1 MNATFSP
8 ETTPFP
14 KGKGRDRGFLPAE
27 FAPQSFIQLTWP
39 HRHTDW
45 AYIYNKV
52 VDCYCN
58 MAREIAKREP
68 LLIVAQ
74 YPDEVIDQLKEH
86 EVPLANIRL
95 FSCPTN
101 DTWAR
106 DHAFITCVH
115 NDQKILMDFQFNG
128 WGMKFAANHD
138 NQINRNMHD
147 AEVVEGIY
155 TNCLDFVLE
164 GGSIE
169 SDGEGTILTTSSC
182 LLAPNRNDVMNR
194 AEIDIQLC
202 QFFDADRV
210 LWLDHS
216 WLAGD
221 DTDGHVDT
229 VARFCSADTIAY
241 VQCLDAND
249 EHYTELHAMEDEL
262 KAFRTKQ
269 GEPYRL
275 IPLPMPAAIYDEEET
290 DDLGRPQR
298 LPATYANFLIMNGAV
313 LMPTYG
319 QPATDTLAIRQL
331 QTAFPDREII
341 GINCEILVR
350 QHGSL
355 HCCTMQYPK

>member
-1 MNATFSP
+1 MI
-8 ETTPFP
+8 
-14 KGKGRDRGFLPAE
+14 LPAE
-27 FAPQSFIQLTWP
+27 FDAQDFVQLTWP
-39 HRHTDW
+39 HRDTDW

-74 YPDEVIDQLKEH
+74 HPTEVVEELKEH
-86 EVPLANIRL
+86 NVPLTNIRM
-95 FSCPTN
+95 FGCKTN

-106 DHAFITCVH
+106 DHGFITCLH
-115 NDQKILMDFQFNG
+115 NGQKVLMDFQFNG

-138 NQINRNMHD
+138 NQINRNLHE
-147 AEVVEGIY
+147 AGAIEGIY

-169 SDGEGTILTTSSC
+169 SDGKGTILTTTPC
-182 LLAPNRNDVMNR
+182 LMAPNRNDVMNK
-194 AEIDIQLC
+194 AEIEIQLC
-202 QFFDADRV
+202 QFFNAERV

-229 VARFCSADTIAY
+229 VARFCSVDTIAY
-241 VQCLDAND
+241 VQCLDQND
-249 EHYTELHAMEDEL
+249 EHYAELHAMEEEL
-262 KAFRTKQ
+262 KAFRTLD
-269 GEPYRL
+269 GNPYNL
-275 IPLPMPAAIYDEEET
+275 IPLPMPRAIYDEDEVDEC
-290 DDLGRPQR
+290 GNPQR
-298 LPATYANFLIMNGAV
+298 LPATYANFLIMNSAV

-319 QPATDTLAIRQL
+319 DESNDKLAISQL
-331 QTAFPDREII
+331 QKAFPGKEII

>member
-1 MNATFSP
+1 M
-8 ETTPFP
+8 
-14 KGKGRDRGFLPAE
+14 RLPAE
-27 FAPQSFIQLTWP
+27 WEPQAFVQLTWP
-39 HRHTDW
+39 HRGTDW
-45 AYIYNKV
+45 AYIYEDV

-74 YPDEVIDQLKEH
+74 RPNDVIEELKSH
-86 EVPLANIRL
+86 NVSLDNIRL
-95 FSCPTN
+95 FGCKTN

-106 DHAFITCVH
+106 DHGYITCTH
-115 NDQKILMDFQFNG
+115 NDQKVLMDFQFNG
-128 WGMKFAANHD
+128 WGMKFASNFD
-138 NQINRNMHD
+138 NQINKNLYD

-169 SDGEGTILTTSSC
+169 SDGEGTIMTTSPC
-182 LLAPNRNDVMNR
+182 LLAPNRNDVMNK

-202 QFFDADRV
+202 QFFNAERV

-229 VARFCSADTIAY
+229 VARLCSKDTIAY
-241 VQCLDAND
+241 VQCLDTED
-249 EHYTELHAMEDEL
+249 EHYAELKAMEDEL
-262 KAFRTKQ
+262 KEFRTKDDK
-269 GEPYRL
+269 PYNL
-275 IPLPMPAAIYDEEET
+275 IPLPMPSAIYDEEEE
-290 DDLGRPQR
+290 DEAGNPQR

-313 LMPTYG
+313 LVPTYG
-319 QPATDTLAIRQL
+319 QEENDTLAL
-331 QTAFPDREII
+331 QQIKKAFPDREIV
-341 GINCEILVR
+341 GIDCQVLIR

>member
-1 MNATFSP
+1 MI
-8 ETTPFP
+8 
-14 KGKGRDRGFLPAE
+14 LPAE
-27 FAPQSFIQLTWP
+27 FDAQDFVQLTWP
-39 HRHTDW
+39 HRDTDW

-74 YPDEVIDQLKEH
+74 HPTEVVEELKEH
-86 EVPLANIRL
+86 NVPLTNIRM
-95 FSCPTN
+95 FGCKTN

-106 DHAFITCVH
+106 DHGFITCLH
-115 NDQKILMDFQFNG
+115 NGQKVLMDFQFNG
-128 WGMKFAANHD
+128 WGMKFASNHD
-138 NQINRNMHD
+138 NQINRNLHE
-147 AEVVEGIY
+147 AGAIEGIY

-169 SDGEGTILTTSSC
+169 SDGKGTILTTTPC
-182 LLAPNRNDVMNR
+182 LMAPNRNDVMNK
-194 AEIDIQLC
+194 AEIEIQLC
-202 QFFDADRV
+202 QFFNAERV

-229 VARFCSADTIAY
+229 VARFCSVDTIAY
-241 VQCLDAND
+241 VQCLDQND
-249 EHYTELHAMEDEL
+249 EHYAELHAMEEEL
-262 KAFRTKQ
+262 KAFRTLDGK
-269 GEPYRL
+269 PYNL
-275 IPLPMPAAIYDEEET
+275 IPLPMPRAIYDEDEVDEC
-290 DDLGRPQR
+290 GNPQR
-298 LPATYANFLIMNGAV
+298 LPATYANFLIMNSAV

-319 QPATDTLAIRQL
+319 DESNDKLATSQL
-331 QTAFPDREII
+331 QKAFPEKEII